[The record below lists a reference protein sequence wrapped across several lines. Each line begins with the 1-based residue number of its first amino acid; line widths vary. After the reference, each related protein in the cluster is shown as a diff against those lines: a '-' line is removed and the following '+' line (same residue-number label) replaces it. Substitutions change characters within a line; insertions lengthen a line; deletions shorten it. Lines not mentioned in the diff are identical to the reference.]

1 MPRLGLGALQE
12 REFRLL
18 FVATTATRLGNAMAP
33 IALAFGVLGLTGSVS
48 DLGFVLAAGGV
59 PFVAFVL
66 VGGVWADRMSRLRLM
81 AVSGVVATAS
91 QAAMGLVF
99 LTGTARVWELIVLA
113 ALQGTARA
121 FASPAMGAL
130 IPETIS
136 PGRLQQATALLYVS
150 SSSIDIGGA
159 AVGGLLVA
167 VIGPGWTMLFNAATS
182 LAEVAIRFLMR
193 VDELV
198 PPPEERRPFW
208 HDFTQGWR
216 AVISRRWLY
225 VMLAGAAGFALA
237 VVAPWDVLGPA
248 LARDSLGGPKAWGFI
263 ESAYSLGALGGGAL
277 VLRLR
282 ASRPLLVATALNL
295 LYIPAL
301 VAFALVSPVIVIAC
315 AAFIGGAANDAYLV
329 LFDTTIQRLVPRDV
343 LARVISFDWFSDAAT
358 KPIGM
363 AAVGP
368 LAARVGISTV
378 FWAAAIGAA
387 VVTAL
392 MLGVREVRT
401 MGSEPHSTSST

>member
-1 MPRLGLGALQE
+1 
-12 REFRLL
+12 
-18 FVATTATRLGNAMAP
+18 MAP
-33 IALAFGVLGLTGSVS
+33 IALAFGVLELTGSVT
-48 DLGFVLAAGGV
+48 DLGFVLAAGSL
-59 PFVAFVL
+59 PFVALVL

-81 AVSGVVATAS
+81 AVSGSVATAT
-91 QAAMGLVF
+91 QGAMGFAF
-99 LTGTARVWELIVLA
+99 LSGKARVWELVVLA
-113 ALQGTARA
+113 AIQGTARA
-121 FASPAMGAL
+121 FGSPAMGAL

-136 PGRLQQATALLYVS
+136 PSRLQQATALLYVS

-159 AVGGLLVA
+159 AVGGVFVA

-193 VDELV
+193 VDEVL
-198 PPPEERRPFW
+198 PAPERRRPFRR
-208 HDFTQGWR
+208 DFTDGWR
-216 AVISRRWLY
+216 AVTSRRWLL
-225 VMLAGAAGFALA
+225 VMLAGAAGFVLA

-248 LARDSLGGPKAWGFI
+248 LAKDSLGGPRAWGFI

-282 ASRPLLVATALNL
+282 VSRPLLVATALNL

-301 VAFALVSPVIVIAC
+301 VAFAVVSPLIVIAV
-315 AAFIGGAANDAYLV
+315 AAFIGGAANDASLV
-329 LFDTTIQRLVPRDV
+329 LFDTTIQRLVPRDL

-378 FWAAAIGAA
+378 FWAAAIGAVA
-387 VVTAL
+387 VTVL
-392 MLGVREVRT
+392 MLGIREVRT
-401 MGSEPHSTSST
+401 TRSDPQASA

>member
-1 MPRLGLGALQE
+1 LGSA
-12 REFRLL
+12 
-18 FVATTATRLGNAMAP
+18 VAP
-33 IALAFGVLGLTGSVS
+33 IALAFGVLELTGSVS
-48 DLGFVLAAGGV
+48 DLGFVLAAGTL
-59 PFVAFVL
+59 PFVALVL
-66 VGGVWADRMSRLRLM
+66 VGDVWADRMSRLRLM
-81 AVSGVVATAS
+81 AVSGSVATAT
-91 QAAMGLVF
+91 QGAMGFAF
-99 LTGTARVWELIVLA
+99 LSGKARVWELVVLA
-113 ALQGTARA
+113 AIQGTARA
-121 FASPAMGAL
+121 FGSPAMGAL

-136 PGRLQQATALLYVS
+136 PSRLQQATALLYVS

-159 AVGGLLVA
+159 AVGGVFVA

-193 VDELV
+193 VDEVL
-198 PPPEERRPFW
+198 PAPERRRPFRR
-208 HDFTQGWR
+208 DFTDGLR
-216 AVISRRWLY
+216 AVTSRRWLL
-225 VMLAGAAGFALA
+225 VMLAGAAGFVLA

-248 LARDSLGGPKAWGFI
+248 LAKDSLGGPRAWGFI

-282 ASRPLLVATALNL
+282 VSRPLLVATALNL

-301 VAFALVSPVIVIAC
+301 VAFAVVSPLIVIAV
-315 AAFIGGAANDAYLV
+315 AAFIGGAANDASLV
-329 LFDTTIQRLVPRDV
+329 LFDTTIQRLVPRDL

-378 FWAAAIGAA
+378 FWAAAIGAVA
-387 VVTAL
+387 VTVL
-392 MLGVREVRT
+392 MLGIREVRT
-401 MGSEPHSTSST
+401 TRSDPQASA